1 MEAFF
6 YTEVISVNQTDID
19 SSSNNGNNS
28 SSNEDDEAVYSFPNN
43 NDDLSKVF
51 RVVVLEQ

>member
-1 MEAFF
+1 VEAFF